1 MTALR
6 QRLIDELTRRNYAS
20 RTIETYVAAVARTA
34 KHFAQSP
41 DLLTPEQ
48 LRDFQLHLIARSAS
62 WSQFNQIACA
72 LRFFYRYVLDRPEFV
87 PFVVFGKKPRTLPVV
102 LSPGDVRRLLDAV
115 PPGRNRLMLRT
126 AYGCG
131 LRVSELTHLR
141 VADIDGARKVL
152 WVRHGKG
159 NKDRGVPLPAT
170 LLDELRSYWREHR
183 PPDWLFAGPTGRP
196 LHVSALQRC
205 FQQARRAAG
214 IRPRATCHTLRHCY
228 ATHLLEAGT
237 DLPTL
242 QRLLGHSH
250 LSTTLRYLH
259 LRSERLPGIR
269 SPLELLDQSATPPPD
284 GTTPPRTGRRGACVR
299 GRVADPRPPDPG
311 ATSGPA

>member
-1 MTALR
+1 MTPLR
-6 QRLIDELTRRNYAS
+6 QRLIDELTRRNYS
-20 RTIETYVAAVARTA
+20 PRTVEAYVAAVARTA
-34 KHFAQSP
+34 KHFARSP
-41 DLLTPEQ
+41 DRLTPEQ
-48 LRDFQLHLIARSAS
+48 LRDFQLHLIAQAAS
-62 WSQFNQIACA
+62 WSLFNQVACA
-72 LRFFYRYVLDRPEFV
+72 LRFFYRNVLDRPDFV
-87 PFVVFGKKPRTLPVV
+87 PFVVFGKKPRSLPVV
-102 LSPGDVRRLLDAV
+102 LSPADVHRLLDAV
-115 PPGRNRLMLRT
+115 PAGRNRLMMRI

-141 VADIDGARKVL
+141 VNDIDGQRNVL

-183 PPDWLFAGPTGRP
+183 PPNWLFAGSTGQP
-196 LHVSALQRC
+196 LDVSNLQRA
-205 FQQARRAAG
+205 FQLARRVAG
-214 IRPRATCHTLRHCY
+214 LRQPATCHTLRHCY

-259 LRSERLPGIR
+259 LRSDRLPHIR
-269 SPLELLDQSATPPPD
+269 SPLELLSESSTSSGD
-284 GTTPPRTGRRGACVR
+284 GTTEPGTGGRGAG
-299 GRVADPRPPDPG
+299 GRTHVANANPTHLG
-311 ATSGPA
+311 ATPGVA